1 MQAIMENEQSEYV
14 IETPLGKA
22 VAAYNQEAL
31 VSLRFVDGTEESFEA
46 VNKLHDDLIKQLNAY
61 FTGESTSFDF
71 PLAPKGTDF
80 QQRVWR
86 LLQEIPYGESMS
98 YQSLSKEYGDE
109 KAIRAIAAANGSNPI
124 MILIPC
130 HRVIGSDGSLTG
142 YAGGLWRKEALLDLE
157 RGVQRLF

>member
-1 MQAIMENEQSEYV
+1 MENEQSEYV

-22 VAAYNQEAL
+22 LAAYEQEAL
-31 VSLRFVDGTEESFEA
+31 VSLRFVEGDEESFDETT
-46 VNKLHDDLIKQLNAY
+46 VLHEELKRQIGAY
-61 FTGESTSFDF
+61 FSGESTAFDF
-71 PLAPKGTDF
+71 PIAPKGTEF
-80 QQRVWR
+80 QQRIWN
-86 LLQEIPYGESMS
+86 LLLDIPFGESLS
-98 YQSLSKEYGDE
+98 YQSLSRKYGDE

>member
-1 MQAIMENEQSEYV
+1 MENEQSEYV

-22 VAAYNQEAL
+22 LAVYEQEAL
-31 VSLRFVDGTEESFEA
+31 VSLRFVEGAEGSLVGTNA
-46 VNKLHDDLIKQLNAY
+46 LHEDLKRQIGAY
-61 FTGESTSFDF
+61 FNGESTSFDF
-71 PLAPKGTDF
+71 PIAPKGTDF
-80 QQRVWR
+80 QQQVWN
-86 LLQEIPYGESMS
+86 LLLEIPFGESLS
-98 YQSLSKEYGDE
+98 YQSLSQKYGDT
-109 KAIRAIAAANGSNPI
+109 KAIRAIAAANGANPI